1 MHDNVPISNLFRP
14 RFHKKAGESSEAL
27 PGVLLSQ
34 SGNCGLNKYW
44 SPECQWH
51 RAQIKLLRGPG
62 AGAAEIC
69 HMPEFRV
76 KLQKQIVKICHLE
89 TTVLNFPE
97 LFSVQ
102 RPAHALHHTSA
113 LRALALTV
121 SASLEPVECHLTDVY
136 QQGISSLDVDWLPF
150 FFISCRLTMRC
161 SYFKYGA
168 MASIV
173 IIIACIKALEI
184 SHGSCT

>member
-1 MHDNVPISNLFRP
+1 MSQLIIYSDPDFIKRQ
-14 RFHKKAGESSEAL
+14 ESAL
-27 PGVLLSQ
+27 RHFQVFCLVR
-34 SGNCGLNKYW
+34 SGNRGLNKYW

-51 RAQIKLLRGPG
+51 RAQVKLLRGPG
-62 AGAAEIC
+62 SAAAEIC

-76 KLQKQIVKICHLE
+76 KLQKQIVRICHLE

-97 LFSVQ
+97 LFSMQ
-102 RPAHALHHTSA
+102 RPAHALHHPSA
-113 LRALALTV
+113 LRAFALTV
-121 SASLEPVECHLTDVY
+121 STSLECHLTDVY
-136 QQGISSLDVDWLPF
+136 PQGISSLGVDWLPF
-150 FFISCRLTMRC
+150 FSVNCRLTMRC

-173 IIIACIKALEI
+173 IIVACIQALDI

>member
-1 MHDNVPISNLFRP
+1 MSRLTIYSDPDFIKRQERALRP
-14 RFHKKAGESSEAL
+14 FQVFCLVR
-27 PGVLLSQ
+27 
-34 SGNCGLNKYW
+34 SGNRGLNKYW

-76 KLQKQIVKICHLE
+76 KLQKQIVRVCHLG
-89 TTVLNFPE
+89 TRVLNFPE

-102 RPAHALHHTSA
+102 RPAHALRHPSA
-113 LRALALTV
+113 LGALALTV
-121 SASLEPVECHLTDVY
+121 CASLEPLECHLTDVY
-136 QQGISSLDVDWLPF
+136 QQGISSLDMDWLPF
-150 FFISCRLTMRC
+150 FFVSCRLTMRC